1 MQHDLWD
8 EHQWERFLTARDKRL
23 ERYTEWMYTFMAQH
37 PPPHRERREA
47 YRRWRSHLL
56 DFLRQQGWSPSEAP
70 LAFLYDD
77 DEREAHQSGPFSRL
91 DDDPDIPTEA
101 IYYTVQTT
109 IDALLGWANALPQ
122 TLKDSTFVQLYSHLT
137 DVRAN
142 IGRGLHLGYERDLL
156 GGHIAFAKRA
166 LRDANAGL
174 RLLSSLRRRVAS
186 PEAVP
191 YEALYEL
198 RNTLGL
204 YVQDL
209 RDRFALGTD

>member
-8 EHQWERFLTARDKRL
+8 EHQWERFLAARDKRL

-37 PPPHRERREA
+37 PPPHRTHRDA
-47 YRRWRSHLL
+47 YRRWRSQLL
-56 DFLRQQGWSPSEAP
+56 DFLRQQGWSPAEAP
-70 LAFLYDD
+70 LSFLYDD
-77 DEREAHQSGPFSRL
+77 DEREAHHPDPFAHL
-91 DDDPDIPTEA
+91 DDEPDIPTEA
-101 IYYTVQTT
+101 IYYTVHTT
-109 IDALLGWANALPQ
+109 IDGLLGWANALPQ
-122 TLKDSTFVQLYSHLT
+122 TVKDSTFVQLYSHLT

-142 IGRGLHLGYERDLL
+142 IGRGLRLGYERDLL

-174 RLLSSLRRRVAS
+174 LMLSAVRQRLPAS
-186 PEAVP
+186 DAAP
-191 YEALYEL
+191 YETLYEL